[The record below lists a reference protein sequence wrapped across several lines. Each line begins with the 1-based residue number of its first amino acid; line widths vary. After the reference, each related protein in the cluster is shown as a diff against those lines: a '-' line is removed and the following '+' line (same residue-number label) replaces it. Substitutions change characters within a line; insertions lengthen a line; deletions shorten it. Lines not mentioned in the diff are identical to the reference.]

1 MSNNGFIIY
10 KKCNFF
16 SFINKC
22 LLSLLMVL
30 LLFILF
36 FSYYYIFKFW
46 VEIPLVVKIVS
57 PIILVLFLVG
67 IIFIPLNGMIVT
79 KKGNIY
85 FIPDFRIIKIKLED
99 LKRIAFNFNEWEKN
113 KYSVMVK
120 FVYKNGRTFVKDY
133 SKQFQNMK
141 NNKIAMSIYTIKKA
155 KVEKICE
162 NLLNVTIATSTII
175 DKNDNIIYQNKL

>member
-1 MSNNGFIIY
+1 
-10 KKCNFF
+10 
-16 SFINKC
+16 
-22 LLSLLMVL
+22 MVL

-99 LKRIAFNFNEWEKN
+99 LKRIAFN
-113 KYSVMVK
+113 
-120 FVYKNGRTFVKDY
+120 
-133 SKQFQNMK
+133 
-141 NNKIAMSIYTIKKA
+141 
-155 KVEKICE
+155 
-162 NLLNVTIATSTII
+162 
-175 DKNDNIIYQNKL
+175 

>member
-1 MSNNGFIIY
+1 
-10 KKCNFF
+10 
-16 SFINKC
+16 
-22 LLSLLMVL
+22 
-30 LLFILF
+30 
-36 FSYYYIFKFW
+36 
-46 VEIPLVVKIVS
+46 
-57 PIILVLFLVG
+57 
-67 IIFIPLNGMIVT
+67 
-79 KKGNIY
+79 
-85 FIPDFRIIKIKLED
+85 
-99 LKRIAFNFNEWEKN
+99 
-113 KYSVMVK
+113 MVK